1 MAENGTGRGQEPG
14 DRRRNDRRSGDR
26 RRSDRR
32 APVPV
37 WRQPWALVA
46 YGALAAFLV
55 VMAVRGLA
63 DGDEPRT
70 PAITAEGATAP
81 TTRTPRAPREGE
93 VAEDAMTASDFE
105 RLLIEGDA
113 AKGRLVRVQLACG
126 PVSSV
131 SMRSLDSPEE
141 AVAELADAGSRV
153 PAAECRWGGRAE
165 ERRPDFLLLVPPELA
180 EAFSATPVVA
190 DGFVRRRAMV
200 ADVEWIGRAESLAL
214 RTSGVLVRVVSGG

>member
-1 MAENGTGRGQEPG
+1 MAENGDGQGREAG
-14 DRRRNDRRSGDR
+14 DRRRGDRRSGDR

-32 APVPV
+32 APVPA
-37 WRQPWALVA
+37 WRKPWALVA

-55 VMAVRGLA
+55 VLVVGGLA
-63 DGDEPRT
+63 DDDDRPS
-70 PAITAEGATAP
+70 PAITAEGGPAP
-81 TTRTPRAPREGE
+81 TTTTTRSPREGE

-113 AKGRLVRVQLACG
+113 AKGRLVRVQLSCG

-131 SMRSLDSPEE
+131 AMRSVDDPED
-141 AVAELADAGSRV
+141 AVVDLADAGSRV

-165 ERRPDFLLLVPPELA
+165 ERRPDFLLLVPPEMA
-180 EAFSATPVVA
+180 EPFAATPVVA

-214 RTSGVLVRVVSGG
+214 RTAGVLVRVVSGG